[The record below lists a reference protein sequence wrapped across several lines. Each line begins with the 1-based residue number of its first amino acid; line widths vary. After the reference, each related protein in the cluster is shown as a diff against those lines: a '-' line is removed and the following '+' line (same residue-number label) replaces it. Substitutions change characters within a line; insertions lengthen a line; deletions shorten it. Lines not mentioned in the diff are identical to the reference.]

1 MNEHRRRRAQAVAPS
16 LRRPRLGCSA
26 ALLAAASALLAAC
39 APLPAPRRFAGSLDE
54 PLRPTSGRIA
64 VIADL
69 QRTSALEFW
78 RESNDPERAAL
89 VRALAAARP
98 DAVFV
103 VGDLV
108 FDGGSARHW
117 ADLDA
122 LMAPVR
128 DAGIPVFAA
137 FGNHEYWCG
146 GGGER
151 HLFARFPHLGGR
163 RWYEVAHGSLRFVVL
178 DSNIDELTP
187 AAWDAQLRWYEGA
200 LRRLDADPSA
210 RAVLVLAHHPPY
222 TNSTVTGDEP
232 HVQRH
237 IVPPLLRSRKALAL
251 ISGHVHNHERFQR
264 GGKLFIV
271 AGGGGGPRAALA
283 QGAARRHPDDLAR
296 GAALRPFHFL
306 LISPAPEG
314 LAVEVR
320 GLPKGGSEAAALDH
334 FTIPWPAP

>member
-1 MNEHRRRRAQAVAPS
+1 MIELKGRGGSAQVIGAAC
-16 LRRPRLGCSA
+16 LGV
-26 ALLAAASALLAAC
+26 AAASALLAAC
-39 APLPAPRRFAGSLDE
+39 APLPAPRRFAGSLDA
-54 PLRPTSGRIA
+54 PLPPTTGRIA

-69 QRTSALEFW
+69 QRTSTLEFW

-98 DAVFV
+98 DALFV

-128 DAGIPVFAA
+128 DAGIPAFAA
-137 FGNHEYWCG
+137 LGNHEYWGCR
-146 GGGER
+146 GGER
-151 HLFARFPHLGGR
+151 HFFARFPHLGGR
-163 RWYEVAHGSLRFVVL
+163 HWYEVAHGPIRVVVL

-187 AAWDAQLRWYEGA
+187 AAWDAQIRWYEGA

-222 TNSTVTGDEP
+222 TNSTVTGDER

-264 GGKLFIV
+264 GGRLFIV

-306 LISPAPEG
+306 LIAPAPEG

-320 GLPKGGSEAAALDH
+320 GLPKGGSEAAPLDR
-334 FTIPWPAP
+334 FVIPWPAP

>member
-1 MNEHRRRRAQAVAPS
+1 MSVAPS
-16 LRRPRLGCSA
+16 SRRPRLGRAA

-39 APLPAPRRFAGSLDE
+39 APLPAPRPFAGSLDA
-54 PLRPTSGRIA
+54 PLPQKSGRIA
-64 VIADL
+64 VVADL
-69 QRTSALEFW
+69 QRTSTLEFW

-89 VRALAAARP
+89 VQALAAARP

-128 DAGIPVFAA
+128 DAGIPAFAA
-137 FGNHEYWCG
+137 FGNHEYWG
-146 GGGER
+146 GRAGER
-151 HLFARFPHLGGR
+151 HLFARFPHLAGR
-163 RWYEVAHGSLRFVVL
+163 HWYEVAYGPIRILIV

-187 AAWDAQLRWYEGA
+187 AEWDAQLRWYEA
-200 LRRLDADPSA
+200 TLQRLDADPLA

-222 TNSTVTGDEP
+222 TNSTVTGDEL

-237 IVPPLLRSRKALAL
+237 LVPPLLRSRKALAL

-271 AGGGGGPRAALA
+271 SGGGGGPRAALA

-296 GAALRPFHFL
+296 GPALRPFHFL
-306 LISPAPEG
+306 LIEPTPGG

-320 GLPKGGSEAAALDH
+320 GIPKGGSEAAAIDG
-334 FTIPWPAP
+334 FVIPWPAP